1 MRKRKEKE
9 KKKKKTKLSLE
20 DKVDLSLL
28 CSIIAFIFMLLLEI
42 IYFIICIIQA
52 I

>member
-1 MRKRKEKE
+1 MRKKKQKE
-9 KKKKKTKLSLE
+9 KTKLSLE

-28 CSIIAFIFMLLLEI
+28 CSIIAFVIMLGAQI

>member
-9 KKKKKTKLSLE
+9 KEKTKLSLE
-20 DKVDLSLL
+20 DKVELSLL
-28 CSIIAFIFMLLLEI
+28 CSIIAFVFMLGAQI

>member
-9 KKKKKTKLSLE
+9 KIKLSLE
-20 DKVDLSLL
+20 DKVRISLL
-28 CSIIAFIFMLLLEI
+28 YSILAYMFMMVLGI

>member
-9 KKKKKTKLSLE
+9 KEKTKLSLE
-20 DKVDLSLL
+20 DKVSIALL
-28 CSIIAFIFMLLLEI
+28 CSIIAFIFTLLIQI
-42 IYFIICIIQA
+42 IYFIVCLLQA

>member
-9 KKKKKTKLSLE
+9 KEKTKLSLE

-28 CSIIAFIFMLLLEI
+28 CSIIAFVIMLGIEI

>member
-1 MRKRKEKE
+1 MRKRKE
-9 KKKKKTKLSLE
+9 KTKLSLE
-20 DKVDLSLL
+20 DKVELSLL
-28 CSIIAFIFMLLLEI
+28 FNIIAFSFMLLIEI

>member
-9 KKKKKTKLSLE
+9 KEKTKLSLE

-28 CSIIAFIFMLLLEI
+28 CSIIALLL
-42 IYFIICIIQA
+42 C
-52 I
+52 

>member
-1 MRKRKEKE
+1 MRKRKEK
-9 KKKKKTKLSLE
+9 TKISIE
-20 DKVDLSLL
+20 DKVRILLL
-28 CSIIAFIFMLLLEI
+28 CSIIAFSFMLIIEI

>member
-1 MRKRKEKE
+1 MCAMRKRKEK
-9 KKKKKTKLSLE
+9 TKLSIE
-20 DKVDLSLL
+20 DKVELSLL
-28 CSIIAFIFMLLLEI
+28 CSIIAYVFMIVLGI

>member
-1 MRKRKEKE
+1 MRKE
-9 KKKKKTKLSLE
+9 KKKQKEKTKLSLE

-28 CSIIAFIFMLLLEI
+28 CSITLFVFMLGVEI

>member
-1 MRKRKEKE
+1 MQKRKE
-9 KKKKKTKLSLE
+9 KTKLSLE
-20 DKVDLSLL
+20 DKVRISLL
-28 CSIIAFIFMLLLEI
+28 CSIIAYMFMMVIGI

>member
-9 KKKKKTKLSLE
+9 KNKVSLE
-20 DKVDLSLL
+20 DKVSISLL
-28 CSIIAFIFMLLLEI
+28 CSIIAFIFTLLIEI